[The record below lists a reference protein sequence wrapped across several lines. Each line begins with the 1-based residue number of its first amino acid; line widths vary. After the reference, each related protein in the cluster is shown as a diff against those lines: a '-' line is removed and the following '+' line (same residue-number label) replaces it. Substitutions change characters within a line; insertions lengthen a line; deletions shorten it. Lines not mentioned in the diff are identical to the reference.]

1 MHHNHSHILTYCFI
15 HNLFYSDDIAV
26 ALKDSD
32 VDSEAVSSGTEDTMQ
47 KEVIS
52 TASPDES
59 RINSD
64 FKSPIKKPTD
74 ASWSSEDY
82 RQALE
87 TSETNEIIF
96 KSPVK
101 PTASTTTKVFIHL
114 FSYLEL
120 LR

>member
-1 MHHNHSHILTYCFI
+1 MHHNHSYILTYCFI

-32 VDSEAVSSGTEDTMQ
+32 VDSEAVSSGTEDAVQ

-52 TASPDES
+52 TASPDVT

-64 FKSPIKKPTD
+64 FKSQIKKPTD

-82 RQALE
+82 RQAME

-101 PTASTTTKVFIHL
+101 PTASTTTKVFIRL